1 MHNYQSQKSQ
11 KLLSTMMVFLVFLRF
26 YSNKL
31 QILYEIDSFKAK
43 SKNTNIA
50 ACLNKISKILKKPS
64 LLIIISDF
72 FDSGNYAKELR
83 VMHKKHDIVSIMIV
97 DEREQEIP
105 DVGLIELEDEETGE
119 QMLVD
124 TSDDSFREEYCKI
137 TKKHETDLA
146 KKLGKIGVG
155 FAKVLSNEP
164 YEIPLRKLFRYRMV

>member
-1 MHNYQSQKSQ
+1 MTIFFLFGIDVAISTPNPNPSPSAVCPVLEDIAKR
-11 KLLSTMMVFLVFLRF
+11 LSRTL
-26 YSNKL
+26 S
-31 QILYEIDSFKAK
+31 
-43 SKNTNIA
+43 
-50 ACLNKISKILKKPS
+50 
-64 LLIIISDF
+64 
-72 FDSGNYAKELR
+72 SGNYVKELR

>member
-1 MHNYQSQKSQ
+1 M
-11 KLLSTMMVFLVFLRF
+11 
-26 YSNKL
+26 
-31 QILYEIDSFKAK
+31 
-43 SKNTNIA
+43 
-50 ACLNKISKILKKPS
+50 
-64 LLIIISDF
+64 IIISDF
-72 FDSGNYAKELR
+72 FDSGNYVKELR

>member
-1 MHNYQSQKSQ
+1 MLEHHHLCGIHVFQKT
-11 KLLSTMMVFLVFLRF
+11 LDARF
-26 YSNKL
+26 
-31 QILYEIDSFKAK
+31 Q
-43 SKNTNIA
+43 
-50 ACLNKISKILKKPS
+50 
-64 LLIIISDF
+64 
-72 FDSGNYAKELR
+72 
-83 VMHKKHDIVSIMIV
+83 
-97 DEREQEIP
+97 
-105 DVGLIELEDEETGE
+105 IELEDEETGE

>member
-1 MHNYQSQKSQ
+1 M
-11 KLLSTMMVFLVFLRF
+11 
-26 YSNKL
+26 L
-31 QILYEIDSFKAK
+31 QILNEIDSFKAK

-72 FDSGNYAKELR
+72 FDSGNYVKELR

>member
-1 MHNYQSQKSQ
+1 MRAEHEIQVCWSYRDSNY
-11 KLLSTMMVFLVFLRF
+11 
-26 YSNKL
+26 
-31 QILYEIDSFKAK
+31 
-43 SKNTNIA
+43 
-50 ACLNKISKILKKPS
+50 
-64 LLIIISDF
+64 
-72 FDSGNYAKELR
+72 
-83 VMHKKHDIVSIMIV
+83 
-97 DEREQEIP
+97 
-105 DVGLIELEDEETGE
+105 EETGE